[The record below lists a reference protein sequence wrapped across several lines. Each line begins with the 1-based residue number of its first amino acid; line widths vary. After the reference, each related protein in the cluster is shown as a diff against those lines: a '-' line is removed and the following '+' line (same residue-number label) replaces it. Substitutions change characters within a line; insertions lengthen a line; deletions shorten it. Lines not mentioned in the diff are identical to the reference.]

1 MDKEQITKWKKY
13 ISEFLEKPPN
23 WKEKPAWDDS
33 KYEIE
38 EDSSIAAWRHYNI
51 YYKVNWEDYKN
62 YSTEIEEEDNRL
74 MFFEHYRNFRDKNQ
88 KLPCRD
94 QCKYDYIAF
103 PYSNYGSWNDLYHK
117 NSEYCRRLIAIKRK
131 EVETE
136 VHAFDEGLGEHTV
149 YAPVDRIGGDCD
161 FNFNKD
167 KQEKFK
173 KLIKTHELEEKLKLK
188 LDFCSVMHHNFLN
201 FSVMQVMGNLQ
212 GFKSKSYDEN
222 LYVHLHD
229 RCDTLIYWLNL
240 FYTNDTSTYN
250 KAMNKFYGKNTSPEN
265 KKVLENYLNSFDDIY
280 NYCNQIYFIYDDV
293 FIDEL
298 IKNGKKPI
306 KVAADVNRYM
316 DLAMGF
322 WGRKLIAFKKIDDF
336 IEKDELDCEKEKL
349 FKEIREM
356 QEKHGNEIGNL
367 IFEKW

>member
-1 MDKEQITKWKKY
+1 MDKEQMICWNGIEDEEIKSLLENITKIDWN
-13 ISEFLEKPPN
+13 EAPN
-23 WKEKPAWDDS
+23 WDKGD
-33 KYEIE
+33 YEIE
-38 EDSSIAAWRHYNI
+38 PDSSLAAWKHYNK
-51 YYKVNWEDYKN
+51 YYKVNWEDYSS
-62 YSTEIEEEDNRL
+62 YATEIENKTDNRVRFL
-74 MFFEHYRNFRDKNQ
+74 ENNLIYKNVNGSCNKQGEWFNYSDFETWANWAKKKEEYKN
-88 KLPCRD
+88 
-94 QCKYDYIAF
+94 
-103 PYSNYGSWNDLYHK
+103 YH
-117 NSEYCRRLIAIKRK
+117 RRLVAGKQSELENRIKYNDHEYFK
-131 EVETE
+131 
-136 VHAFDEGLGEHTV
+136 A
-149 YAPVDRIGGDCD
+149 VDRIGGDCD
-161 FNFNKD
+161 FNFNED
-167 KQEKFK
+167 KKNKFNN
-173 KLIKTHELEEKLKLK
+173 LIKDDELKEQLY
-188 LDFCSVMHHNFLN
+188 FCSVMHHNFLN
-201 FSVMQVMGNLQ
+201 FSVMQVMGKLQ

-222 LYVHLHD
+222 LYEHLHD

-293 FIDEL
+293 FIDKL

-349 FKEIREM
+349 FEEIRKI
-356 QEKHGNEIGNL
+356 QNKHGDEIGNL